1 MPIPDNIKELA
12 AQLHYQVEHDLT
24 PEEFIV
30 VQFAR
35 ADIEEVLVR
44 YSEAGKVALSLA
56 AADFAAE

>member
-1 MPIPDNIKELA
+1 M
-12 AQLHYQVEHDLT
+12 HYQVEHDLT

-44 YSEAGKVALSLA
+44 YGEAGKVALSLA